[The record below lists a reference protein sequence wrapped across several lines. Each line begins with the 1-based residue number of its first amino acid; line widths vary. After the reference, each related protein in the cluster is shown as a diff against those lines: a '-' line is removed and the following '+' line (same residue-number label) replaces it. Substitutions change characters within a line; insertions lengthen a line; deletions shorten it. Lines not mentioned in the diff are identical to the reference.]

1 MVTVN
6 GKPDEAAQGMMLA
19 DFLELRGFG
28 RERVA
33 VERNGQIVPK
43 AAFTETEIEEGD
55 KLEVVG
61 FVGGG

>member
-1 MVTVN
+1 
-6 GKPDEAAQGMMLA
+6 MLA

-33 VERNGQIVPK
+33 VERNGQIVPR

-55 KLEVVG
+55 RLEVVG